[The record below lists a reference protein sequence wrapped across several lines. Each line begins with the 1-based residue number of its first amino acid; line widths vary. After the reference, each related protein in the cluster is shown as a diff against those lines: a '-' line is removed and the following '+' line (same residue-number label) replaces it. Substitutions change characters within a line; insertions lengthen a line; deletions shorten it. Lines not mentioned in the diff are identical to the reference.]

1 MKKILSLLLTV
12 IFFIVIF
19 WTSGCKDQVTASDV
33 DNRVIPDSNVS
44 YSRDIQP
51 VFNLKCTNAGCH
63 EDAARAGGL
72 SLTTCSNTKADP
84 TIVFPGEPDNS
95 RLIWA
100 IEGIG
105 NYPMPPPGYPPLTQN
120 QIKGIRTWIKE
131 GAECN

>member
-1 MKKILSLLLTV
+1 MKKLFSLLLLI
-12 IFFIVIF
+12 IFIIIMSY
-19 WTSGCKDQVTASDV
+19 TGCKDQVTAIDI

-63 EDAARAGGL
+63 EDAARAGGI
-72 SLTTCSNTKADP
+72 SLTSCANTTADP
-84 TIVFPGEPDNS
+84 SVVFPGVPDNS

-105 NYPMPPPGYPPLTQN
+105 NYPMPPVGYPPLTAN
-120 QIKGIRTWIKE
+120 QIKGIRTWISE

>member
-1 MKKILSLLLTV
+1 MKKIISSLIILT
-12 IFFIVIF
+12 FFIIISY
-19 WTSGCKDQVTASDV
+19 TSGCKDSVTASDV
-33 DNRVIPDSNVS
+33 DNRIIPDSNVS
-44 YSRDIQP
+44 YSTDLQP

-63 EDAARAGGL
+63 EDAARAGGI
-72 SLTTCSNTKADP
+72 SLTTCANTKEDP
-84 TIVFPGEPDNS
+84 SVVFPGEPDNS

-105 NYPMPPPGYPPLTQN
+105 NYPMPPIGYPPLTTN